1 MKTKTYKVYPLR
13 YIRGFVA
20 TFVSTMEQ
28 AEQQKKYWEELTWV
42 EWAIAEVKR

>member
-1 MKTKTYKVYPLR
+1 MKTKTYKVYPLK

-20 TFVSTMEQ
+20 TFVSTLER

-42 EWAIAEVKR
+42 EWAIAEVER